1 MSHVDLDQV
10 ADLDGGVLSPEQER
24 AVRGHLETCDEC
36 SHLLERV
43 RKVHDLLTAEPI
55 PPLPA
60 AVAARL
66 DESLAAAVRDR
77 EARTRVVSLDRA
89 RSRRHAWTS
98 RLLAAAVGLVV
109 VGGGA
114 YVAQDVLGSNAS
126 SDSAASRD
134 AGAAGRTPQAGPA
147 APAEGF
153 GPMLNLD
160 SRDDDLKSQ
169 LQGALIDTPR
179 VYNSLKTD
187 TTAGSRSGPVAPGC
201 VSSALADQRPASWFS
216 YRVTFD
222 SRPAVLVL
230 SRARSSNVKAWVV
243 ECQPTPI
250 VSAFTIVPNP

>member
-43 RKVHDLLTAEPI
+43 REVHDLLTAEPV

-66 DESLAAAVRDR
+66 DESLATAARDR

-89 RSRRHAWTS
+89 RSHRPAWTS
-98 RLLAAAVGLVV
+98 RVLAAAVGLVV

-114 YVAQDVLGSNAS
+114 YVAQDVLGSDAS
-126 SDSAASRD
+126 SESAASGD
-134 AGAAGRTPQAGPA
+134 AGAAGRTAHAGPPA
-147 APAEGF
+147 AAESLGPMSNLHLRGHDLRTQLKAALTDKPSVIGSLKADTTAPAGF
-153 GPMLNLD
+153 GP
-160 SRDDDLKSQ
+160 
-169 LQGALIDTPR
+169 I
-179 VYNSLKTD
+179 
-187 TTAGSRSGPVAPGC
+187 APSC
-201 VSSALADQRPASWFS
+201 VSSALADQEPASWAS

-230 SRARSSNVKAWVV
+230 SPEGVARVKVWVV
-243 ECQPTPI
+243 ECQPAPT
-250 VSAFTIVPNP
+250 VSASTVVSNP

>member
-43 RKVHDLLTAEPI
+43 REVHDLLTAEPI

-134 AGAAGRTPQAGPA
+134 AGAAGRTAGPA
-147 APAEGF
+147 AAAEG
-153 GPMLNLD
+153 GVPSNL
-160 SRDDDLKSQ
+160 RLHADDLRPQLKSAFSSNVI
-169 LQGALIDTPR
+169 ALRGLKNGQVVPTTLDR
-179 VYNSLKTD
+179 VATS
-187 TTAGSRSGPVAPGC
+187 C
-201 VSSALADQRPASWFS
+201 VSSALGSRTPASWAS

-222 SRPAVLVL
+222 SRAAVLVL
-230 SRARSSNVKAWVV
+230 SPAGTARLKVWVV

-250 VSAFTIVPNP
+250 VSASTILSNP

>member
-43 RKVHDLLTAEPI
+43 REVHDLLTAEPI
-55 PPLPA
+55 APMPA

-66 DESLAAAVRDR
+66 DESLATAVRDR
-77 EARTRVVSLDRA
+77 EARTRVVSLERA

-126 SDSAASRD
+126 SDSAASED
-134 AGAAGRTPQAGPA
+134 AGAAGRTARAGTA
-147 APAEGF
+147 APGESI
-153 GPMLNLD
+153 GPILNLHL
-160 SRDDDLKSQ
+160 RGHDLRTQ
-169 LQGALIDTPR
+169 
-179 VYNSLKTD
+179 LKTALTDKPLAFDSSKHD
-187 TTAGSRSGPVAPGC
+187 TTAGSSSEPVAASC
-201 VSSALADQRPASWFS
+201 VSSALADQEPANWFS

-230 SRARSSNVKAWVV
+230 GRERFSGVKAWVV
-243 ECQPTPI
+243 ECQPPI

>member
-36 SHLLERV
+36 SQLLERV
-43 RKVHDLLTAEPI
+43 REVHDLLTAEPI
-55 PPLPA
+55 PPMPA

-114 YVAQDVLGSNAS
+114 YVAQDVLGSNGS
-126 SDSAASRD
+126 SYNATSQEAA
-134 AGAAGRTPQAGPA
+134 AAGRTAHAGPA
-147 APAEGF
+147 VPDVGV
-153 GPMLNLD
+153 PSNLKLHGD
-160 SRDDDLKSQ
+160 ALKPQLKSAFGSD
-169 LQGALIDTPR
+169 LLALSGLKNGQADPMTLDRVDPR
-179 VYNSLKTD
+179 CVSAAL
-187 TTAGSRSGPVAPGC
+187 GSRT
-201 VSSALADQRPASWFS
+201 PASWTS

-222 SRPAVLVL
+222 SRAAVLVL
-230 SRARSSNVKAWVV
+230 SPEGRARVKVWVV

-250 VSAFTIVPNP
+250 VSASTILSNP